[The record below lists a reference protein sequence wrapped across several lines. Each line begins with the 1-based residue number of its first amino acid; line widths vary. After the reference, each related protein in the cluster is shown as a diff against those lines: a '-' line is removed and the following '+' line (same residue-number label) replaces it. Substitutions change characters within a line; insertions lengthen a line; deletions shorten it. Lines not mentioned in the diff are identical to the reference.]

1 MWTVMITE
9 EFDRWL
15 CEQDESTQEKVLAA
29 LVMLE
34 RAGPSLQRPFVDM
47 LRGSLHPNMKELRI
61 QHKGRPICAFFA
73 FDPARQAI
81 VLCAGDKTGN
91 EKRFYKVML
100 PIADAQFTQY
110 LMCYFKE

>member
-1 MWTVMITE
+1 MWTVMTTE

-34 RAGPSLQRPFVDM
+34 RAGPSLRRPFVDV

-61 QHKGRPICAFFA
+61 QHKGRPIRAFS
-73 FDPARQAI
+73 PSIRRGRR
-81 VLCAGDKTGN
+81 LCCVRAT
-91 EKRFYKVML
+91 KRVMRSGF
-100 PIADAQFTQY
+100 I
-110 LMCYFKE
+110 K

>member
-1 MWTVMITE
+1 MWTVMATE

-34 RAGPSLQRPFVDM
+34 RAGPSLRRPFVDV
-47 LRGSLHPNMKELRI
+47 LRGAS
-61 QHKGRPICAFFA
+61 QHERAAYSAQRAADSRFFS

>member
-1 MWTVMITE
+1 MWTVMTTE

-15 CEQDESTQEKVLAA
+15 CEQDESTQERCWRAGDARACRAFSSAA
-29 LVMLE
+29 FCRRAERLVASQHE
-34 RAGPSLQRPFVDM
+34 RAAYSAQRAADS
-47 LRGSLHPNMKELRI
+47 R
-61 QHKGRPICAFFA
+61 FFA

>member
-1 MWTVMITE
+1 MWTVMTTE

-34 RAGPSLQRPFVDM
+34 RAGPSLRRPFVDV

-61 QHKGRPICAFFA
+61 QHKGRPIRAFFRLRSGA
-73 FDPARQAI
+73 
-81 VLCAGDKTGN
+81 AGDCAVCGRQN
-91 EKRFYKVML
+91 G
-100 PIADAQFTQY
+100 
-110 LMCYFKE
+110 